1 MNSCPTVCK
10 AHLHAKHAKT
20 RGFGSMLLE
29 NFENLDSLRYNFRVF
44 SLFKKPNTDDD
55 EI

>member
-1 MNSCPTVCK
+1 MKSCPTVCT
-10 AHLHAKHAKT
+10 AHLHAKYPKT
-20 RGFGSMLLE
+20 RRFGNMPLE
-29 NFENLDSLRYNFRVF
+29 NFKNLDSLRLNFRVF